1 MPSLDAELAAQR
13 PNPMFRLAAL
23 VHGRT
28 DVLHLEFGEPDFP
41 TPEHIV
47 AAAERSLAVERQG
60 YGPGNGLPSLRA
72 LIADRVRRVN
82 GFAPSPE
89 QIVVTAGGT
98 GALMTSL
105 LALCLPGDEV
115 LLPDPAWAGYDAMLA
130 TCRARAVRYPL
141 LPQQGWLPDL
151 DALDAILEASTDTSR
166 ARVLL
171 LNSPSNPGGAVYPR
185 EVIARM
191 LALAERHDLWLLSD
205 ECYDEVLFEGEHV
218 SPAALEAQPGQGRV
232 LTVGTFSKTYAMT
245 GWRIG
250 WVVAPGSLAPALG
263 MIAGAQVNNLPT
275 FVQRAAEAALTG
287 SQEPA
292 QAMLAGY
299 QRRRDLA
306 VELVRGE
313 SLLEYVPSGAFY
325 LLINVARA
333 AGRDPRAF
341 GSVAFAEALAA
352 ERGIA
357 VAAGAAFG
365 AGTEGYARISL
376 ASSEATLRTG
386 IAGLLAFA
394 RAWQG

>member
-1 MPSLDAELAAQR
+1 MPSLDPELAAQR

-23 VHGRT
+23 VHGHE

-41 TPEHIV
+41 TPAHII
-47 AAAERSLAVERQG
+47 AAAERSLAEERQG

-72 LIADRVRRVN
+72 LIAERVRRVN
-82 GFAPSPE
+82 GFTPTPD

-105 LALCLPGDEV
+105 LALCQPGDEV

-130 TCRARAVRYPL
+130 TCRARTVRYPL
-141 LPQQGWLPDL
+141 LPEQGWLPDL
-151 DALDAILEASTDTSR
+151 AALEAAITPR

-171 LNSPSNPGGAVYPR
+171 VNFPSNPGGAVYPR
-185 EVIARM
+185 TIVEGLLAIAQ
-191 LALAERHDLWLLSD
+191 RHDLWLLSD
-205 ECYDEVLFEGEHV
+205 ECYDEILFEGEHV
-218 SPAALEAQPGQGRV
+218 SPAALEGSGEPGRV

-250 WVVAPGSLAPALG
+250 WVVAPTGLAVPLG

-292 QAMLAGY
+292 HAMRADY

-306 VELVRGE
+306 VDLVRAEG
-313 SLLEYVPSGAFY
+313 LLEYVPSGAFY
-325 LLINVARA
+325 LLIDLARA
-333 AGRDPRAF
+333 AGRAPRALA
-341 GSVAFAEALAA
+341 SVPFAEALAA

-357 VAAGAAFG
+357 VAPGAAFG

-376 ASSEATLRTG
+376 ASSPETLRAG

-394 RAWQG
+394 RTWAK